1 MPEVNETYHNIDT
14 ENLVYWKIKLNTPYE
29 VISMEINWSG
39 EKLELL
45 DNEIVESLH
54 LSGQTYHKA
63 QTAVDKGGNII
74 SLIKNYDDSCKVFF
88 GQLGCLFPPDSS
100 LSSILH
106 FLFLIV
112 LLV

>member
-14 ENLVYWKIKLNTPYE
+14 ENSVYWGIVLNPPYE
-29 VISMEINWSG
+29 VLSTEINWSG

-45 DNEIVESLH
+45 DHEIVESLH
-54 LSGQTYHKA
+54 LSGQTYHKV
-63 QTAVDKGGNII
+63 QMAVDKGGNII

-88 GQLGCLFPPDSS
+88 GQLGCLFPSNSS

-106 FLFLIV
+106 FLFLISV
-112 LLV
+112 IG